1 MAERWAGPPVSVS
14 VRIEL
19 FGLPRLIADKREM
32 DISLPPGAGYMGLVS
47 ALAEACPQLVGR
59 IIRPDRAALEDG
71 YVFNHIDQKGGTTFL
86 NNGLSDGLSNHP
98 GGHLGEHP
106 VELETGDAILLLSS
120 QAGG

>member
-19 FGLPRLIADKREM
+19 FGLPRLVAGKREM

-86 NNGLSDGLSNHP
+86 DNGPSNHP

-106 VELETGDAILLLSS
+106 VELETGDALLLLSS

>member
-1 MAERWAGPPVSVS
+1 MAERGAGPPVSAR
-14 VRIEL
+14 VRVEL

-59 IIRPDRAALEDG
+59 IIRPDGAALEDG
-71 YVFNHIDQKGGTTFL
+71 YIFNLNGTTFL
-86 NNGLSDGLSNHP
+86 SNGLSNDLGD
-98 GGHLGEHP
+98 HLGEHP
-106 VELETGDAILLLSS
+106 VELETGDALLLLSS